1 MSQPYDRY
9 LQEILIDAETLQ
21 NRVAELARQ
30 INSDYAGTRNL
41 LLVCILKGGV
51 MFLADL
57 VRRLTVPHSIDFMA
71 ISSYGDGV
79 RESSIRTRPDE
90 SSGRVRIDMDLRQ
103 DIAEKHILVVE
114 DIIDSGHTMQYILS
128 LLETRQPASIRICTL
143 LSKPSRRLVPIQLDY
158 VGFEIPD
165 KFVFGYGLD
174 LDELFRNLPFVGVCK
189 PNVRVGD
196 D

>member
-30 INSDYAGTRNL
+30 INSDYTGTRNL

-57 VRRLTVPHSIDFMA
+57 VRHLTVPHSIDFMA

-79 RESSIRTRPDE
+79 RE